1 MVIKPFIGAFLRSF
15 SGHFYSLLLIDWCIA
30 KMNHIVILYLQEEKR
45 LSRFG
50 SGAFYDAV
58 SDGQV
63 HIWKT
68 SPFMIVDFMK
78 LVAWNYRELH
88 KYPVQIH
95 KICFVQSEGCRS

>member
-78 LVAWNYRELH
+78 LVA
-88 KYPVQIH
+88 
-95 KICFVQSEGCRS
+95 